1 MNIALQTALQ
11 RWCCSF
17 DQRLSKLADK
27 LHFPASRDGFCA
39 IASYLTYNAL
49 QPLNRYVDSPVSF
62 KRAQPPVALGVEA
75 SHCWVEVDCY
85 CIDFAA
91 GQFNT
96 NTYNKVAAF
105 NYIFEPKR
113 RYQQRLRN
121 WDVAK
126 YPAKSLT
133 LSGIRPLLRDWP
145 AEQLPYNDAA
155 IKRFIQHPHFKFHAK
170 SEYQRS

>member
-1 MNIALQTALQ
+1 MNNALQTALQ
-11 RWCCSF
+11 RWCEGF

-27 LHFPASRDGFCA
+27 LHFPVSRDGFCA

-49 QPLNRYVDSPVSF
+49 QPLNRYVDSPVAF

-75 SHCWVEVDCY
+75 SHCWVEVADC

-91 GQFNT
+91 GQFCT
-96 NTYNKVAAF
+96 NTYNKLPSTSF
-105 NYIFEPKR
+105 IFEPKR
-113 RYQQRLRN
+113 CYQRRLRS

-133 LSGIRPLLRDWP
+133 LSGIRPLLKDWP
-145 AEQLPYNDAA
+145 MEQLPYNEAA
-155 IKRFIQHPHFKFHAK
+155 IQRFMQKPHFKFHAK